1 MSKKRR
7 YFSAEQKVVAIR
19 KHLLEQI
26 PVSDI
31 CDELNITTTL
41 FYRWQK
47 EFFEN
52 GSRAFTKDDDSNLKK
67 AEKENSQLKATT
79 SQKNDVIAELVAENL
94 NLKKRRGLI

>member
-7 YFSAEQKVVAIR
+7 YFSADQKVVAIR
-19 KHLLEQI
+19 KHLLERT

-52 GSRAFTKDDDSNLKK
+52 GSRAFTKDNDSNLKK
-67 AEKENSQLKATT
+67 VEKENTLLQATT
-79 SQKNDVIAELVAENL
+79 SQKNDVIAELVAENIS
-94 NLKKRRGLI
+94 LKKKRGLI

>member
-19 KHLLEQI
+19 KHLLEQT

-79 SQKNDVIAELVAENL
+79 SQKNDVIAELVVENL
-94 NLKKRRGLI
+94 NLKKKRGLI

>member
-7 YFSAEQKVVAIR
+7 YFSAEQKVIAIR
-19 KHLLEQI
+19 KHLLEQT

-52 GSRAFTKDDDSNLKK
+52 GSRAFTKDGDSNLKK
-67 AEKENSQLKATT
+67 AEKENSLLKATT
-79 SQKNDVIAELVAENL
+79 SQKNDVIAELVAENI
-94 NLKKRRGLI
+94 NLKKKRGLI

>member
-7 YFSAEQKVVAIR
+7 YFSAEQKVIAIR
-19 KHLLEQI
+19 KHLLEQT

-94 NLKKRRGLI
+94 NLKKKRGLI

>member
-19 KHLLEQI
+19 KHLLEQT

-94 NLKKRRGLI
+94 NLKKKRGLI

>member
-94 NLKKRRGLI
+94 NLKKKRGLI

>member
-67 AEKENSQLKATT
+67 AEKENSQLKAAT

-94 NLKKRRGLI
+94 NLKKKRGLI

>member
-19 KHLLEQI
+19 KHLLEQT

-67 AEKENSQLKATT
+67 AEKENSQLKAAT

-94 NLKKRRGLI
+94 NLKKKRGLI

>member
-7 YFSAEQKVVAIR
+7 YFSGEQKVIAIR
-19 KHLLEQI
+19 KHLLEQT

-52 GSRAFTKDDDSNLKK
+52 GSRAFNKDDDSNLKK
-67 AEKENSQLKATT
+67 AEKENTQLKATT
-79 SQKNDVIAELVAENL
+79 SQKNDVIAELVAENIS
-94 NLKKRRGLI
+94 LKKKRGLI

>member
-19 KHLLEQI
+19 KHLLEQTPI
-26 PVSDI
+26 SDI
-31 CDELNITTTL
+31 CDDLNITTTL

-94 NLKKRRGLI
+94 NLKKKRGLI

>member
-19 KHLLEQI
+19 KHLLEQT

-31 CDELNITTTL
+31 CDDLNITTTL

-52 GSRAFTKDDDSNLKK
+52 GYRAFAKDDDSNLKK
-67 AEKENSQLKATT
+67 AEKENSLLKATT
-79 SQKNDVIAELVAENL
+79 SQKNDVIAELVAENI
-94 NLKKRRGLI
+94 NLKKKRGLI